1 MWIYKCPCCGRE
13 YPVQMSIQWSDMENV
28 KCPACSCPMNLIE
41 IEDWLYG
48 IGLTANDG
56 TIGYIG
62 WRDP

>member
-1 MWIYKCPCCGRE
+1 
-13 YPVQMSIQWSDMENV
+13 
-28 KCPACSCPMNLIE
+28 MNLIE